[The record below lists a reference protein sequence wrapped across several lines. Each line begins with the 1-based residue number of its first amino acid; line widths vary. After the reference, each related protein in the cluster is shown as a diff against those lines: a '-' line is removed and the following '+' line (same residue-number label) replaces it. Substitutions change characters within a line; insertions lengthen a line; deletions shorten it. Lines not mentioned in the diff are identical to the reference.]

1 MNLVLEEVR
10 KSCAETGW
18 LASAQP
24 WVGGVLGMAE
34 DRQGSRVAQAGEGGK
49 EWKEVRREGI
59 GKPERARSCWPG

>member
-1 MNLVLEEVR
+1 MNLVLEEVQ
-10 KSCAETGW
+10 KICAETGW

-49 EWKEVRREGI
+49 EWKEVR
-59 GKPERARSCWPG
+59 